1 MKTEYETRKI
11 MTNDNPFSETF
22 WTFGI
27 PCKPY
32 RGYYTPEEYGKYLRS
47 MFPQQQGVS
56 YAASTELKE
65 GVNLD
70 GTFKDEKRRV

>member
-1 MKTEYETRKI
+1 
-11 MTNDNPFSETF
+11 MTDDNPISEAS
-22 WTFGI
+22 WRFGT

-47 MFPQQQGVS
+47 MFLQEQNEDVS
-56 YAASTELKE
+56 YGVATELEE

-70 GTFKDEKRRV
+70 GSLKKEI